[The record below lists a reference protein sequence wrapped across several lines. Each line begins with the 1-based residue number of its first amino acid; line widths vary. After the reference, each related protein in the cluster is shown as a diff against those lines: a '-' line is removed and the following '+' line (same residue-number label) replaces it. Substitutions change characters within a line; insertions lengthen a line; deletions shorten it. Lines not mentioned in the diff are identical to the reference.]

1 MNIFLIEDY
10 DLLKNMILGIKKEF
24 DSEQKVSE
32 NQNKNLKVMRLHIFK
47 YNKFHKL
54 CYIF

>member
-1 MNIFLIEDY
+1 MNIFLIEDD

-54 CYIF
+54 SYIF